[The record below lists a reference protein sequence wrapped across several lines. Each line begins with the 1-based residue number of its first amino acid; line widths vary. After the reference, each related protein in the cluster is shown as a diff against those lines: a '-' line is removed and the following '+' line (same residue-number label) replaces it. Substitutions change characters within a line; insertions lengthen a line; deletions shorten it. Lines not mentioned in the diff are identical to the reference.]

1 MSDVGIVMPVYLQ
14 KPSYLQ
20 EAIETILNQTYAD
33 FRFIIVIDGVSE
45 QMGPQ
50 IRQLTARDK
59 RVEILENKRNVG
71 VSASLNRGFKR
82 LFKDPR
88 IRYVT
93 WVSSDN
99 RTHPYFIELLRHE
112 LAHAPE
118 EVGLVYSCFREIDA
132 DGLPLRDEAFQEEFR
147 RYQNKPKEELLDVS
161 IVGVSFMY
169 KSRYARKIDGY
180 HMEPVEDYEYWLRLS
195 HLCELRYIPVELV
208 EYRVDSDFSISAKLK
223 GSVEQHRR
231 WRHAFRLTKKEAR
244 EKRNIP
250 LETTVYLPVTD
261 ASESL
266 PDRLDCLLNQYYSNF
281 QVIVV
286 DVTPGRAS
294 EGLLHGIRDPL
305 LSTRFFPD
313 MPPIEAV
320 HACLKGLTT
329 PFAAIAY
336 RERDFEY
343 MDLQVLTTALR
354 AAPEGA
360 YSVCYNGDRTDL
372 AYRFDP
378 RAGMPATELFRSA
391 KLKELVLLL

>member
-14 KPSYLQ
+14 RPSYLQ

-50 IRQLTARDK
+50 IRQLTAHDT
-59 RVEILENKRNVG
+59 RVEIVENERNLG
-71 VSASLNRGFKR
+71 VSASLNRGFRR
-82 LFKDPR
+82 LFEDPD

-112 LAHAPE
+112 LAHAPK

-147 RYQNKPKEELLDVS
+147 RYQNKPKEELLDVC

-169 KSRYARKIDGY
+169 KSCYARKIGGY

-231 WRHAFRLTKKEAR
+231 WRHAFRLTKKQAR
-244 EKRNIP
+244 ERQSIP
-250 LETTVYLPVTD
+250 LETTVYLPVAD
-261 ASESL
+261 ASGSL
-266 PDRLDCLLNQYYSNF
+266 PDRLDHLLDQYYSNF
-281 QVIVV
+281 QVVVV
-286 DVTPGRAS
+286 DVTPERAS
-294 EGLLHGIRDPL
+294 TGLLHGIRDPL
-305 LSTRFFPD
+305 LSTRFFPG

-320 HACLKGLTT
+320 HTCLKKLAT

-354 AAPEGA
+354 SAPEGA
-360 YSVCYNGDRTDL
+360 YSVCYNGDRSDL

-378 RAGMPATELFRSA
+378 RAGMPSTELFRSA
-391 KLKELVLLL
+391 KLKELLLR